1 MKMKIAIFALAVLC
15 SAPAFAAHG
24 DTCAPWL
31 CGNTVIDSAPVTASG
46 HAVMW
51 PPGPTLWGFV
61 MNIFGG

>member
-1 MKMKIAIFALAVLC
+1 MKMKIAIFALAALC

-24 DTCAPWL
+24 GTCAPWL
-31 CGNTVIDSAPVTASG
+31 CGTSATNPVPVSG